1 MQLIPTATGVALS
14 IEVDSN
20 RATESP
26 IIELKRTSTSV
37 ADDDSLGQLKFVGE
51 NDADES
57 VVYSTV
63 TCRIGDK
70 TDGSEDGYME
80 TKVMKD
86 GSLAAV
92 ASQTSSALQL
102 LNGVGLESDGP
113 ITAGGS
119 GIPYTEPVSGASGV
133 VNMMVINS
141 GTYAGITP
149 DANTLYFIVD
159 P

>member
-1 MQLIPTATGVALS
+1 MY
-14 IEVDSN
+14 
-20 RATESP
+20 
-26 IIELKRTSTSV
+26 
-37 ADDDSLGQLKFVGE
+37 LGQLKFVGE
-51 NDADES
+51 NDADQS

-70 TDGSEDGYME
+70 TDGSEDGYIQ
-80 TKVMKD
+80 TKLRKN
-86 GSLAAV
+86 GGFTAV
-92 ASQTSSALQL
+92 SNQTSSALQL
-102 LNGVGLESDGP
+102 LDGVGLESDGP

-119 GIPYTEPVSGASGV
+119 GIPYSEPITNASGV

-141 GTYAGITP
+141 GTYDGITP